1 MNGAG
6 SPTEINN
13 FAVLNSSLPV
23 EQGPEQHHLT
33 SYASARRSAVGLKE
47 KRHKTKWHFGIRSRS
62 PPMEIMLEIYKT
74 LKTLGMEWK
83 EKRNLG
89 GLGGVRTMQKSGG
102 GIERVKDMDGGG
114 EVDLKAA
121 SGVYFV
127 ETRCRV
133 QDVVVSLNSFGLRCL
148 C

>member
-1 MNGAG
+1 
-6 SPTEINN
+6 
-13 FAVLNSSLPV
+13 
-23 EQGPEQHHLT
+23 
-33 SYASARRSAVGLKE
+33 
-47 KRHKTKWHFGIRSRS
+47 
-62 PPMEIMLEIYKT
+62 MEIMLEIYKT